1 VCVCVYVCVHIYIH
15 MQVMRSGARAS
26 IGQEQQ
32 RPLEFATRF
41 AMSVPGPGEYEAQ
54 ESASTLSMHAWGGA
68 SIGNEPRM
76 ALEFKVRCV
85 CACGVAAEER
95 DGGRRGRGREGAR

>member
-1 VCVCVYVCVHIYIH
+1 VCVCVCVCVCVRARAHTY

-26 IGQEQQ
+26 IGHEQQ

-41 AMSVPGPGEYEAQ
+41 AMSVPGPGEYEAH
-54 ESASTLSMHAWGGA
+54 ESASTLSMHASGGA

-76 ALEFKVRCV
+76 ALEFKVRC
-85 CACGVAAEER
+85 
-95 DGGRRGRGREGAR
+95 

>member
-1 VCVCVYVCVHIYIH
+1 MCVCVCVHVYIH

-26 IGQEQQ
+26 IGHEQQ

-41 AMSVPGPGEYEAQ
+41 AMSVPGPGEYEAH
-54 ESASTLSMHAWGGA
+54 ESASTLSMHAWSGP

-85 CACGVAAEER
+85 CAARGVPAEER
-95 DGGRRGRGREGAR
+95 ERGERGRGREGAQ